1 MFRMSSLPPRGTCA
15 AHAPPLDHLDTDSS
29 SRRGHTSGSER
40 WKDAL
45 TAHFQQLSTI
55 KPRISS
61 RFAYRDRLRKASRK
75 GPTTIRA
82 SCQIHATLWGCERN
96 ARTWCRGSS
105 WQGTAGK
112 TFLWDYVTTSSE
124 MWGRARLSLKVHQCP
139 GSLGLS
145 SRSPRALSIY
155 VLPVWHIHRRV
166 TLLHYMHKNITDI
179 LFFYP

>member
-82 SCQIHATLWGCERN
+82 SCPIHATLWGCERN

-112 TFLWDYVTTSSE
+112 TFLLFTCYQYGTLIGEYFIICIKILQTFYFFIH
-124 MWGRARLSLKVHQCP
+124 MTLQL
-139 GSLGLS
+139 
-145 SRSPRALSIY
+145 
-155 VLPVWHIHRRV
+155 VLYNW
-166 TLLHYMHKNITDI
+166 LYNW
-179 LFFYP
+179 